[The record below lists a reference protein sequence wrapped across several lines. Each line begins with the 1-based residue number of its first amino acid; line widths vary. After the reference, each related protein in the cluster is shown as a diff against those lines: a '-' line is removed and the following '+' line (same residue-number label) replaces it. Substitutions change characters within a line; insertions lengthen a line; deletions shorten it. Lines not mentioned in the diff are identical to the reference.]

1 MGEKKG
7 LKRIKMTIKR
17 KLLLT
22 FLLLVIIPAIT
33 IGGVSYLSANK
44 AISNQITYAAEASVD
59 LLNEYIDS
67 TVEPKVKDAEFFAEN
82 ISIDENSVKKN
93 SDLRKRLDEYASLHP
108 EAASIYVGTPNGDM
122 IQYPIKK
129 LPDGYDPRE
138 RDWYK
143 NADAATDTFISDAYL
158 SASGEMVV
166 TISKKLT
173 DGTGIIGI
181 NLKVDSIKDVAKKV
195 TIGQEGYS
203 LILGRE
209 KQYIYH
215 PTKKSGTEAKDSFM
229 AELYESNQGHLN
241 YDYDGE
247 LKSMTFTTNK
257 LTGWKIA
264 GAMFKSEVDT
274 ASAPIVKSSL
284 IIEILAIIV
293 GVIIAVLVTRS
304 IIRPIHKLKDSAI
317 IISKGNLS
325 EPIEVTSRDEVG
337 ELGNAFSDMKESLRE
352 LISQVDT
359 NTEQVAAAAEEL
371 SAASE
376 ETKTATVHVASSI
389 QQIASGAEVQ
399 TIGIEKTAKAIEKV
413 GQGIGTIHENFEI
426 VNKEARLTA
435 NHATEGGESVKK
447 TVDQMNTIFG
457 HVNESDKMIKSLN
470 NRSKEINE
478 ISNVISG
485 IAEQTNLLALN
496 AAIEAARAGE
506 QGKGFAV
513 VAEEVRKL
521 AEQSQTSAKQITGLI
536 KDIQT
541 STEQTVEK
549 MKQAADSVQTGI
561 DVSQEAIVKFQ
572 AIIEGIKTMAPKMEE
587 VSQIVKGVTGEMQS
601 VTSTS
606 FELANIA
613 KENTAASES
622 VAASTEEQIA
632 VLEEVT
638 ASAKSLSSMSEELQE
653 LIRKFTV

>member
-1 MGEKKG
+1 MGN
-7 LKRIKMTIKR
+7 LKRIKKMKMTIQK
-17 KLLLT
+17 KLLIT
-22 FLLLVIIPAIT
+22 FLLLVIIPVLT
-33 IGGVSYLSANK
+33 IGAVSYFSANK
-44 AISNQITYAAEASVD
+44 AISDQISYASEASVN

-82 ISIDENSVKKN
+82 IAVNKNSVKEN

-108 EAASIYVGTPNGDM
+108 ETASIYVGTANGEM
-122 IQYPIKK
+122 IQYPVKK

-143 NADAATDTFISDAYL
+143 NADPTTETVISDAYL

-166 TISKKLT
+166 TISKKLA
-173 DGTGIIGI
+173 DGSGILGI
-181 NLKVDSIKDVAKKV
+181 NLKVDSIKEVAQKV
-195 TIGQEGYS
+195 TIGKEGYGF
-203 LILGRE
+203 ILGRG

-215 PTKKSGTEAKDSFM
+215 PTKESGSEAKESFM
-229 AELYESNQGHLN
+229 SALYESESGHQN
-241 YDYDGE
+241 YELDGE
-247 LKSMTFTTNK
+247 LKSMAFTTNK

-264 GAMFKSEVDT
+264 GTMYKSEVDN
-274 ASAPIVKSSL
+274 ASASIVKSSL
-284 IIEILAIIV
+284 IIQIFAILV
-293 GVIIAVLVTRS
+293 GIAVAILVTRS
-304 IIRPIHKLKDSAI
+304 IIRPLQKLKNSAQV
-317 IISKGNLS
+317 ISKGDLTA
-325 EPIEVTSRDEVG
+325 PIEVSSHDEIG
-337 ELGNAFSDMKESLRE
+337 ELGTAFSDMKESLRG
-352 LISQVDT
+352 LISQVDS

-399 TIGIEKTAKAIEKV
+399 TTGMEKTAAAIEKV
-413 GQGIGTIHENFEI
+413 GQGINTIYNNVEM

-435 NHATEGGESVKK
+435 DHAIEGGESVKK
-447 TVDQMNTIFG
+447 TVDQMTTIYN
-457 HVNESDKMIKSLN
+457 HVSESDQMIKSLN
-470 NRSKEINE
+470 DRSKEINE

-541 STEQTVEK
+541 STEQTVDK
-549 MKQAADSVQTGI
+549 MKQAAESVETGI
-561 DVSQEAIVKFQ
+561 EVSQEAIVKFN
-572 AIIEGIKTMAPKMEE
+572 AIIEGIKNMAPKMDE
-587 VSQIVKGVTGEMQS
+587 VSHIVKGVNGEIQS
-601 VTSTS
+601 VTATS
-606 FELANIA
+606 FNLANIA
-613 KENTAASES
+613 KENTSASES
-622 VAASTEEQIA
+622 VAASTEQQIA

-638 ASAKSLSSMSEELQE
+638 ASAKSLANMSEELQE

>member
-1 MGEKKG
+1 MGKQKG

-33 IGGVSYLSANK
+33 IGAVSYLSANK
-44 AISNQITYAAEASVD
+44 AISSQITYAAEASVD

-82 ISIDENSVKKN
+82 MSIDENSVKKN

-122 IQYPIKK
+122 IQYPVKK

-143 NADAATDTFISDAYL
+143 NAEATTDTFISDAYL

-203 LILGRE
+203 FILGRE
-209 KQYIYH
+209 KQYVYH
-215 PTKKSGTEAKDSFM
+215 PTKESGSEATDSFM
-229 AELYESNQGHLN
+229 ADLYESNQGHLN
-241 YDYDGE
+241 YELDGE

-264 GAMFKSEVDT
+264 GTMYKSEVDA
-274 ASAPIVKSSL
+274 ASAPIVKSAL
-284 IIEILAIIV
+284 FIEILAILIGIIV
-293 GVIIAVLVTRS
+293 AVLVTRS
-304 IIRPIHKLKDSAI
+304 IIRPIQKLKDSAI

-325 EPIEVTSRDEVG
+325 EPIEVTSKDEVG
-337 ELGNAFSDMKESLRE
+337 ELGNAFTEMKESLRD

-371 SAASE
+371 SAAAE
-376 ETKTATVHVASSI
+376 ETKTATIHVASST

-399 TIGIEKTAKAIEKV
+399 TVGIEKTAKAIEKV
-413 GQGIGTIHENFEI
+413 GQGINTIHENVEI
-426 VNKEARLTA
+426 VNEEARLTA
-435 NHATEGGESVKK
+435 THAIEGGESVKK
-447 TVDQMNTIFG
+447 TVDQMNTIFE
-457 HVNESDKMIKSLN
+457 HVSESDKMIKSLN
-470 NRSKEINE
+470 DRSKEINE

-541 STEQTVEK
+541 STEQTVDK

-572 AIIEGIKTMAPKMEE
+572 AIIEGIKTMGPKMEE

-606 FELANIA
+606 FDLANIA

-653 LIRKFTV
+653 LIRKFTI